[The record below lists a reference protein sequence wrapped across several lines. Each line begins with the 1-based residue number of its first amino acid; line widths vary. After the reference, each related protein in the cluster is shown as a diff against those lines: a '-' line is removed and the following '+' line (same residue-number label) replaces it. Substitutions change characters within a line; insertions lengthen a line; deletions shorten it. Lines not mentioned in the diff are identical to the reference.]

1 MINSHSLKA
10 FEDNKPK
17 LMSQDVR
24 TLQLIAQSKAK
35 GINAL
40 EHSAIVGCHK
50 SVSGKSL
57 SRCLKNE
64 NVVYMERRN
73 GATHG
78 RYYFMPKEVVR

>member
-24 TLQLIAQSKAK
+24 TMQLIAQSKAK

-57 SRCLKNE
+57 SRCLAKSE
-64 NVVYMERRN
+64 YVCYYKQE
-73 GATHG
+73 GETHG
-78 RYYFMPKEVVR
+78 RYYFMPKEGF